1 MFETNTTILSWPPY
15 SKNTSN
21 EIIYTRLVYALV
33 YPYLLGYLLFFLSF
47 FVQKNSNGLLDRED
61 IELIWIPS
69 TSQGNSKAATI
80 LESTENI
87 VDGGDDDDDDNDDD
101 GKDENSNDLLDQK
114 STHLMPVPSTSQGDS
129 STAAITIS
137 TENIDDDDTE
147 EDYYRNQER
156 MELMPSTSQGNSKA
170 SAISKSTENNDDDDD
185 DDDDDDEEGDSF
197 ATQRL
202 FSFAW
207 QIAKGMVGINIAIS
221 E

>member
-15 SKNTSN
+15 SKNMSN

-33 YPYLLGYLLFFLSF
+33 YPYLLGYLLFFFLSF
-47 FVQKNSNGLLDRED
+47 FVQKNSNDLLDRED
-61 IELIWIPS
+61 IELMWIPS
-69 TSQGNSKAATI
+69 TSQENSKAATI

-87 VDGGDDDDDDNDDD
+87 VDDDDDDGDYDDD
-101 GKDENSNDLLDQK
+101 EEEDSNNLLDQK

-137 TENIDDDDTE
+137 TENIDDDDIK

-156 MELMPSTSQGNSKA
+156 MELMPSTSRGNSKA
-170 SAISKSTENNDDDDD
+170 SAISKSTENN
-185 DDDDDDEEGDSF
+185 DDDDDEEGDSF